1 MEVKMIKVVI
11 LQAIGG
17 LNYNYSPN
25 QVVEIA
31 EKRAEVW
38 AEKGICR
45 ILTEAELTI
54 QASATHTDAPK
65 ADNEGGEGE
74 STDPDGCDLPE
85 DLPARDI
92 FIENDIIT
100 MEAVRNYGD
109 WTELTNIGPA
119 TSEELTVYFEKIDNP
134 DGEA

>member
-1 MEVKMIKVVI
+1 MIKVVI
-11 LQAIGG
+11 LQSIGG
-17 LNYNYSPN
+17 LHYNYTPN

-31 EKRAEVW
+31 ENRAEAW

-54 QASATHTDAPK
+54 QATATHTEAPK
-65 ADNEGGEGE
+65 VDNKGGEGGN
-74 STDPDGCDLPE
+74 TDPDGCDLPE

-100 MEAVRNYGD
+100 VEAVRNFGD

-134 DGEA
+134 DDEA